1 MGTGQVCQVPI
12 RRIFIRNPFLSLY
25 PHLSSHF
32 FFHCPTLPPTLLPL
46 FPCSFPYFNG
56 ADTRYS
62 DTILLYGAVY
72 MHAVYYTSL
81 YYSLYCTL
89 YKLYTIVDSNILCHT
104 IIYTKRQAY
113 YIDCKPQAT
122 IYYILY
128 TAVQYTELY
137 IVLEYIY
144 TLQYI
149 AYTIDFQVSTV
160 DYSKLQYC
168 I

>member
-1 MGTGQVCQVPI
+1 MEEGTGWVQDRWVRCRFAESSLATPSFLFTLTSP
-12 RRIFIRNPFLSLY
+12 RTFSFIV
-25 PHLSSHF
+25 
-32 FFHCPTLPPTLLPL
+32 LPYLLPY
-46 FPCSFPYFNG
+46 FHSFPAVSLILMG

-113 YIDCKPQAT
+113 YIDCKP
-122 IYYILY
+122 
-128 TAVQYTELY
+128 
-137 IVLEYIY
+137 
-144 TLQYI
+144 
-149 AYTIDFQVSTV
+149 
-160 DYSKLQYC
+160 
-168 I
+168 